1 MTEEQVDKVLSVAM
15 RQYVENTVEN
25 VEASVES
32 EPGIEFSDKFKKRIN
47 RLFREEVGSKRAMH
61 PEVDNVYERMRSRVI
76 RAKLVTENK
85 LQKSLKRGN
94 PT

>member
-47 RLFREEVGSKRAMH
+47 RLFREEVGSKRAMY
-61 PEVDNVYERMRSRVI
+61 PEVDNIYERIRSRVI

-85 LQKSLKRGN
+85 FQKSLKRGN

>member
-32 EPGIEFSDKFKKRIN
+32 EPGIEFSDNFKKRIN
-47 RLFREEVGSKRAMH
+47 RLFREEVGSKRAMY

>member
-47 RLFREEVGSKRAMH
+47 RLFREEVGSKRAMY
-61 PEVDNVYERMRSRVI
+61 PEVDNAYERMRSRVI

>member
-1 MTEEQVDKVLSVAM
+1 MTEEQLDKVLSVAM

-25 VEASVES
+25 VEASEKSNS
-32 EPGIEFSDKFKKRIN
+32 EIEFSDRFKKRIN
-47 RLFREEVGSKRAMH
+47 RLFREQVGSKRAMY
-61 PEVDNVYERMRSRVI
+61 PEVDNVYEKMRSRVI
-76 RAKLVTENK
+76 RAKLVTVNK

>member
-15 RQYVENTVEN
+15 RQYVENIVEN

-32 EPGIEFSDKFKKRIN
+32 EPGIEFSDNFKKRIN
-47 RLFREEVGSKRAMH
+47 RLFREEVGSKRAMY
-61 PEVDNVYERMRSRVI
+61 PEVDNVYEMMRSRVI
-76 RAKLVTENK
+76 RVKLVTENK

>member
-1 MTEEQVDKVLSVAM
+1 MTEEQVDKVLSEAM

-25 VEASVES
+25 VEASKGCSDE
-32 EPGIEFSDKFKKRIN
+32 IEFSDRFKKRIN
-47 RLFREEVGSKRAMH
+47 RLFREQVGSNRAMY
-61 PEVDNVYERMRSRVI
+61 PEVDNAYEKIRSKVI
-76 RAKLVTENK
+76 RTKLVMVNK

>member
-47 RLFREEVGSKRAMH
+47 RLFREEVGSKRAMC